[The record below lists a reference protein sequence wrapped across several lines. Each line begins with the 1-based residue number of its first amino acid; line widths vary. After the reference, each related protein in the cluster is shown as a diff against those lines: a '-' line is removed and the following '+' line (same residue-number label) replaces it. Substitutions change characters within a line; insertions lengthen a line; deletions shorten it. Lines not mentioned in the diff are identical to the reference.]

1 MSDDATRVHRA
12 VDDTDS
18 DTQTRMGRIAA
29 AVRSVTPETHQG
41 FAKVKVARVDP
52 WSVARIAF
60 IVSIAL
66 GVAMLIMV
74 LVLWWVL
81 SAIGVWDDINRSV
94 QDVLGAQSSFS
105 VTDYLSTF
113 RVLGFTLVV
122 AAVEVA
128 VVTTGATLAA
138 YLYNLAAE
146 AVGGISLT
154 LAGELPVPDDS
165 SAE

>member
-1 MSDDATRVHRA
+1 MTDDATRVHES
-12 VDDTDS
+12 DGDTS
-18 DTQTRMGRIAA
+18 TRIGRIAA

-41 FAKVKVARVDP
+41 FAKVKVVRVDP

-60 IVSIAL
+60 VISI
-66 GVAMLIMV
+66 GIGIAMMIAT

-94 QDVLGAQSSFS
+94 QDILSSNETFS

-113 RVLGFTLVV
+113 RVLGFMFVV
-122 AAVEVA
+122 SIIQVI
-128 VVTTGATLAA
+128 VVTTGATLSA

-146 AVGGISLT
+146 AVGGINLT
-154 LAGELPVPDDS
+154 LSGEVPGPADD
-165 SAE
+165 

>member
-1 MSDDATRVHRA
+1 MSDDVTRVHQS
-12 VDDTDS
+12 VD

-41 FAKVKVARVDP
+41 FAKVKVVRVDP

-60 IVSIAL
+60 VVSI
-66 GVAMLIMV
+66 GIGIAMLV
-74 LVLWWVL
+74 ATVVLWWVL
-81 SAIGVWDDINRSV
+81 GAIGTWDDINRSV
-94 QDVLGAQSSFS
+94 QDVLGSGSSFS

-113 RVLGFTLVV
+113 RVIGFMLVV
-122 AAVEVA
+122 SLVEVV

-146 AVGGISLT
+146 TVGGINVT
-154 LAGELPVPDDS
+154 LEGEVPGP
-165 SAE
+165 AEPAN